1 MKHNIEFRNFK
12 PDKTLEPKDG
22 IRKLIE
28 DLLARLEKRAKAFA
42 SDALSARV
50 MVDQNPAHKLF
61 HVSVTLEVP
70 EKTLAAKKE
79 THDLG
84 AGIREAFVEIQ
95 GQLEDHKATLRV
107 ERQWKQM
114 KRRDQIRYQK
124 AQIPVSELS
133 ATFFDVVNPHLNPLK
148 EFVSHVVGFAE
159 IRGDLARGQLTPDD
173 VVDTVLVEAYGE
185 FLMHPTPGN
194 IQAWLIRL
202 ATKQIATEVRR
213 TKCDRERAVHIETH
227 VPETPPREEVTT
239 LGDEI
244 LDFYQPDEDLKVE
257 DIVPESEVSTPEGK
271 VERDELRACV
281 RTVLETMPADSRRI
295 LLLRYV
301 QGLDEAKVAKMVG
314 RTEAEV
320 QQLIGEGAGYLRQR
334 LIESG
339 CTIRAI
345 ESEESLRT
353 VVAAT
358 SKKLVG

>member
-1 MKHNIEFRNFK
+1 MKHNIEFRNFG

-61 HVSVTLEVP
+61 HISVTIEVP

-79 THDLG
+79 THDLE

-95 GQLEDHKATLRV
+95 RQLEDYKATVRA
-107 ERQWKQM
+107 ESQWKQV
-114 KRRDQIRYQK
+114 KRRDQLRYQR
-124 AQIPVSELS
+124 ARIPASELS
-133 ATFFDVVNPHLNPLK
+133 EVFFEVVNPYLNRLK
-148 EFVSHVVGFAE
+148 EFVSHVIGFAE
-159 IRGDLARGQLTPDD
+159 ARGDLARGQLTLDD
-173 VVDTVLVEAYGE
+173 VVDAVLVEAYGE
-185 FLMHPTPGN
+185 FLMNPTPGN
-194 IQAWLIRL
+194 VQAWLIRL
-202 ATKQIATEVRR
+202 ATKQLAAEIRR
-213 TKCDRERAVHIETH
+213 TKFDRERNLHIETR
-227 VPETPPREEVTT
+227 VPETPPREEVST

-257 DIVPESEVSTPEGK
+257 DIVPQIEVSTPEGK
-271 VERDELRACV
+271 VEKEELRACV
-281 RTVLETMPADSRRI
+281 RMVLETMPADSRRI

-314 RTEAEV
+314 RTETEV
-320 QQLIGEGAGYLRQR
+320 QQLIGEGGEYLRER

-353 VVAAT
+353 AVAAT